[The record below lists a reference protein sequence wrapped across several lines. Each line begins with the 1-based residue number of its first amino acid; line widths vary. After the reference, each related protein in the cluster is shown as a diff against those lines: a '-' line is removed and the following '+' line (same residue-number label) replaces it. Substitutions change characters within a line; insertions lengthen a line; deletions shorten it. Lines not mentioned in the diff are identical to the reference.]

1 MVQFIGSQRVGQDL
15 ATEQQQNPFE
25 YSGVSKH
32 SHFQK
37 TLFFFFLNPS
47 FYEKNVNISR
57 KLKKKRIVNSRS
69 IATTWQWEAGEQL
82 VLSQD

>member
-1 MVQFIGSQRVGQDL
+1 MKKLFLII
-15 ATEQQQNPFE
+15 F
-25 YSGVSKH
+25 
-32 SHFQK
+32 
-37 TLFFFFLNPS
+37 LFFCGMTTFAQNDYS
-47 FYEKNVNISR
+47 IIKGNVAEKNVNISR